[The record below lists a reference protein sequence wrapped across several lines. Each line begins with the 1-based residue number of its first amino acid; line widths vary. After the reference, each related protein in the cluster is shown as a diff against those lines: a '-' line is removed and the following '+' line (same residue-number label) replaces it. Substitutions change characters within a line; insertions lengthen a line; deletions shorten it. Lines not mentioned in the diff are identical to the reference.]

1 MPTAVQGT
9 IRVTTAGGYSQ
20 IAVPA
25 PASPP
30 FVEFDALNATA
41 TTGTPASSSV
51 ASAVVGQTITLVGRG
66 FNNSTVVQFPAE
78 DQAGVAGVL
87 GRTGSASA
95 DGTTL
100 TITVPAQAVT
110 GMLHVVGAGG
120 SFELQVVPTLRS
132 VGGTIAPGGSIL
144 IEGTGLAAGQVT
156 MTVGGK
162 AATPAAGAVH
172 DTFADGLSQQAIGL
186 IVPAGAAGA
195 VIVVTTPGGS
205 FTWRAAAPASLPALT
220 PAADP
225 GDTLTTATAL
235 GLAEGSSLVV
245 HQQIGDGA
253 DGANDVNLYSFTGAA
268 GDLITVNMGPTY
280 TAPYT
285 YTRLFNAAGVQL
297 AIGNYGSE
305 PELNMFVLP
314 ASGTYYIGVSSASN
328 TGYNPAFA
336 HSGSNGDYTG
346 TYTMTATLVSGGGT
360 SLAGTT
366 APAAT
371 STQPAL
377 TPASDP
383 GDTLTTATALG
394 LAEDSKLA
402 VNQKIG
408 DGAGGANDVNLYS
421 FAGTAGDLVTVNLGP
436 ANTNPYPVA
445 RLFDASGNQ
454 LAVGTYS
461 QEPELNMFV
470 LPASGTYYIGVSS
483 WSDTSYN
490 PTKSGS
496 GSGGGYTGTYTMT
509 VTRQALTGATATAGV
524 GTPARSALASANPG
538 QVITLTGSGLR
549 ANDQVV
555 FETVDYNS
563 SAVGWTAVNPISV
576 SSDGTSLQ
584 VVVPDSAVSGAVRL
598 ARESVGL
605 FLQVVPTVSNVDESS
620 SAYHADGLTVEG
632 SGLIEAGTT
641 INFGGQSL
649 ADDGPSSGPD
659 VVYDYANGSDRA
671 DGLVNLT
678 VPNGVPYGPITV
690 TTFGGTSNPFVADL
704 HWDQGTATSGTPASS
719 TRLRRIPT
727 RRSRSPGPDSPRP
740 RRSSSRRSTTTAT
753 GTSISSSRL
762 PCRPTGRN

>member
-1 MPTAVQGT
+1 
-9 IRVTTAGGYSQ
+9 
-20 IAVPA
+20 
-25 PASPP
+25 
-30 FVEFDALNATA
+30 
-41 TTGTPASSSV
+41 
-51 ASAVVGQTITLVGRG
+51 
-66 FNNSTVVQFPAE
+66 
-78 DQAGVAGVL
+78 
-87 GRTGSASA
+87 
-95 DGTTL
+95 
-100 TITVPAQAVT
+100 
-110 GMLHVVGAGG
+110 
-120 SFELQVVPTLRS
+120 
-132 VGGTIAPGGSIL
+132 
-144 IEGTGLAAGQVT
+144 
-156 MTVGGK
+156 MTV
-162 AATPAAGAVH
+162 
-172 DTFADGLSQQAIGL
+172 D
-186 IVPAGAAGA
+186 
-195 VIVVTTPGGS
+195 
-205 FTWRAAAPASLPALT
+205 
-220 PAADP
+220 
-225 GDTLTTATAL
+225 
-235 GLAEGSSLVV
+235 
-245 HQQIGDGA
+245 
-253 DGANDVNLYSFTGAA
+253 
-268 GDLITVNMGPTY
+268 MGPAY
-280 TAPYT
+280 TGPYT

-305 PELNMFVLP
+305 PELDMFVLP
-314 ASGTYYIGVSSASN
+314 ASGTFYIGVSSDNN
-328 TGYNPAFA
+328 TGYNPAMA
-336 HSGSNGDYTG
+336 HSGSDGDYTG
-346 TYTMTATLVSGGGT
+346 DYTMTATLVSGGGT

-383 GDTLTTATALG
+383 GDTLTTATVLG

-408 DGAGGANDVNLYS
+408 DGAGGANDVDLYS
-421 FAGTAGDLVTVNLGP
+421 FAGTAGDLVTVDLGP

-496 GSGGGYTGTYTMT
+496 GSGGGYTGAYTMT

-555 FETVDYNS
+555 FETVNYNS

-584 VVVPDSAVSGAVRL
+584 VVVPDSAVSGTVRL

-678 VPNGVPYGPITV
+678 VPNGVPYGPISV
-690 TTFGGTSNPFVADL
+690 TTFGGTSNPFAETFTAIE
-704 HWDQGTATSGTPASS
+704 GTATSGTPTNAAIASANIGQAITLDGSRFTLSTAVAFSAIDYNGNRYEHVVKPIAIAPDGSKLIVVVPDDAMTGPVSVVGDQLNTAALLQVVPLVTYADFQSVAGDGSSAAPRSAASASS
-719 TRLRRIPT
+719 RAPAPT
-727 RRSRSPGPDSPRP
+727 PSAPRP
-740 RRSSSRRSTTTAT
+740 SPTPRSIPART
-753 GTSISSSRL
+753 
-762 PCRPTGRN
+762 